1 MLRIGILHSVL
12 RLDEKLLLE
21 AMKAHPGLEPVMID
35 ERRLCFSPAPPER
48 ARVDLVFNRGISQ
61 YRSLQAVRLFEAAG
75 IPCVNTGDVAD
86 ICGDK
91 IRTSTALQTA
101 GVAQPRWRVAH
112 DTEGALQAM
121 EDLGY
126 PLVLKPPTGSWG
138 RLLAKVND
146 RDAAEAILE
155 HKTVLGG
162 YRHGVFYLQEFVA
175 KKGRDIRSFVVGD
188 RCVAAIYRIA
198 DHWITNTARGSMTT
212 NCPVTPELA
221 GISLAAAAAVGGGI
235 LAVDLFESPGGLLVN
250 EVNHTMEFKNS
261 ISVTGVDIP
270 GLVVDHLTV
279 MGRERTH
286 A

>member
-1 MLRIGILHSVL
+1 MLTVGILHSVM

-21 AMKAHPGLEPVMID
+21 AMDAHPCLAPVLID
-35 ERRLCFSPAPPER
+35 ERRLCFTPAPPEN
-48 ARVDLVFNRGISQ
+48 ARVDLVLNRGISQ
-61 YRSLQAVRLFEAAG
+61 YRSLQAVRLFEAEG
-75 IPCVNTGDVAD
+75 IRCVNTGDVAD
-86 ICGDK
+86 VCGDK

-101 GVAQPRWRVAH
+101 GVAQPRWCVAH

-126 PLVLKPPTGSWG
+126 PVVLKPPTGSWG

-162 YRHGVFYLQEFVA
+162 YRHGVFYLQEYVA

-188 RCVAAIYRIA
+188 RCVAAIHRSS
-198 DHWITNTARGSMTT
+198 DPWITNTARGATT
-212 NCPVTPELA
+212 SNGPVTSELA
-221 GISLAAAAAVGGGI
+221 EVSLATAEAVGGGI
-235 LAVDLFESPGGLLVN
+235 LAVDLFESPDGLLVN

-261 ISVTGVDIP
+261 ISVTGVDIS
-270 GLVVDHLTV
+270 GLVVDHLTTV
-279 MGRERTH
+279 DRERIH